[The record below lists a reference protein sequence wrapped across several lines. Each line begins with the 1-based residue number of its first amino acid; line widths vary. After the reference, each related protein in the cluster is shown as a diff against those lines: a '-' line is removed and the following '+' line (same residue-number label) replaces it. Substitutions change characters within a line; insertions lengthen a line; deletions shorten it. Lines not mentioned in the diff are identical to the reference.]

1 MAIAPTGPPPEL
13 DVVIAGCGD
22 APAQRLGRRFRL
34 DPRLAS
40 ATPTG
45 RLALATGGSLLVALT
60 LVLLMP
66 RGPVTAMQALV
77 ALFAGLTLG
86 FAAGFVMRSRW
97 AMLVAPV
104 VVAVAF
110 ELRWVWVD
118 GPTVDAPRF
127 DTTFGWLAIILGRG
141 FLFVVCTL
149 PMLFGVALGAAL
161 ARRQTGVAGSKRLSS
176 RIGRYFRRTVAVAI
190 AVGVLALV
198 FFIARPGTTPA
209 ITDANGDVIPGS
221 VATLEKVE
229 LPGGDQW
236 LSIRGYSQD
245 NPVLLYLHGGPG
257 QSGMPFTRFLY
268 SDIAKD
274 FVVVDWDQRGS
285 GKSLAAIDPT
295 STYTLDRTVE
305 DASQLSRYL
314 AERFHERKIYLA
326 GTSWG
331 TTLGVLAVQ
340 RHPELFYAFIG
351 GGQMVSQRETDRR
364 IYRDLMAQAQRTA
377 DTAVVEKLRK
387 FGPPPYEDIYGNAYV
402 MQHYEALEPD
412 YSLIPAV
419 EKIGEEHFSE
429 IGPWGVLGREYNLVE
444 KVNVMRGL
452 METFAVVY
460 PQLQQI
466 DFRRDVK
473 RLEVPVYMFRGA
485 SELPARDDLAVE
497 WFNAL
502 EAPRK
507 RMYRLDHAG
516 HPVLTERPDRLR
528 AVLTQTVIPE
538 TYERGGL
545 R

>member
-1 MAIAPTGPPPEL
+1 MTIAPTEPTSERL
-13 DVVIAGCGD
+13 DA
-22 APAQRLGRRFRL
+22 APAGRSDTPSQRDAGRGLRL
-34 DPRLAS
+34 DARFDS
-40 ATPTG
+40 ATRTG
-45 RLALATGGSLLVALT
+45 RLALATVASMIVAFV

-66 RGPVTAMQALV
+66 RGPLTATQALV
-77 ALFAGLTLG
+77 AIFAGLAVGLATG
-86 FAAGFVMRSRW
+86 YVMRSRW
-97 AMLVAPV
+97 AMLVAPF

-110 ELRWVWVD
+110 ELRWVWVE

-127 DTTFGWLAIILGRG
+127 DTTFGFLAIILGRG
-141 FLFVVCTL
+141 LFFFVCTV
-149 PMLFGVALGAAL
+149 PMLLGVVLGAAL
-161 ARRQTGVAGSKRLSS
+161 ARRRAGFVASTRLRS
-176 RIGRYFRRTVAVAI
+176 RIGRYLRRTVAVAV
-190 AVGVLALV
+190 AVGVGALV
-198 FFIARPGTTPA
+198 FFIARPGTTPP

-221 VATLEKVE
+221 IATLEQVH

-236 LSIRGYSQD
+236 ISIRGHSKD

-268 SDIAKD
+268 SDIAED
-274 FVVVDWDQRGS
+274 FVVVDWDQRGN

-295 STYTLDRTVE
+295 STYTLDSIVA
-305 DASQLSRYL
+305 DAAQLSREL
-314 AERFHERKIYLA
+314 AERFGERKIYLA

-364 IYRDLMAQAQRTA
+364 IYRDLMAQAQRTG
-377 DTAVVEKLRK
+377 DTAVVDTLRE
-387 FGPPPYEDIYGNAYV
+387 FGPPPYEDVYGNAYV
-402 MQHYEALEPD
+402 MQQYEALEPD

-429 IGPWGVLGREYNLVE
+429 MGPWGVFGREYNLVE

-473 RLEVPVYMFRGA
+473 RLDVPVYIFRGT
-485 SELPARDDLAVE
+485 SELAARDDLAVE

-502 EAPRK
+502 QAPRK
-507 RMYRLDHAG
+507 HMYRLDHAG
-516 HPVLTERPDRLR
+516 HAVLTERPDRLR
-528 AVLTQTVIPE
+528 AVLTQTVLPE
-538 TYERGGL
+538 TYK
-545 R
+545 